1 MGHFNV
7 QTRVIGPTG
16 VSEMLDL
23 FVDTGAT
30 LIVLPRAIAERLE
43 VRPTQTCQVQLG
55 GGVEQTW
62 PVGEIRVALEGR
74 EAPMLCLISEGGPP
88 ILGVVALE
96 SLGLAVDPIGR
107 RLVPSKFFVMPSIH
121 GTLAV
126 PA

>member
-43 VRPTQTCQVQLG
+43 LRPTQTCQVQLG

-74 EAPMLCLISEGGPP
+74 EAPMLCLIAEGGPP
-88 ILGVVALE
+88 ILGVVAL
-96 SLGLAVDPIGR
+96 GLAVDPVGR
-107 RLVPSKFFVMPSIH
+107 RLVPSKFFVMPSVRRVAI
-121 GTLAV
+121 

>member
-16 VSEMLDL
+16 ISEMVDL

-30 LIVLPRAIAERLE
+30 LIILPRAIAERLE
-43 VRPTQTCQVQLG
+43 LRPTQTCQVELG

-74 EAPMLCLISEGGPP
+74 EAPMLCLISEGGPA

-96 SLGLAVDPIGR
+96 SLGLAVDPVGR
-107 RLVPSKFFVMPSIH
+107 RLVPSKFFVMPSVRRVAI
-121 GTLAV
+121 

>member
-30 LIVLPRAIAERLE
+30 LIILPRAIAERLE
-43 VRPTQTCQVQLG
+43 LRPTQTCQVQLA

-62 PVGEIRVALEGR
+62 PVAEIRVALEGR
-74 EAPMLCLISEGGPP
+74 EAPMLCLISEGGAPV
-88 ILGVVALE
+88 LGVVALE
-96 SLGLAVDPIGR
+96 SLGLAVDPVGR
-107 RLVPSKFFVMPSIH
+107 RLVPGKFFAMPSTH
-121 GTLAV
+121 GSLAV

>member
-1 MGHFNV
+1 
-7 QTRVIGPTG
+7 
-16 VSEMLDL
+16 MLDL

-74 EAPMLCLISEGGPP
+74 EAPMLCLISEGGAP

-96 SLGLAVDPIGR
+96 SLGLAVDPVRR
-107 RLVPSKFFVMPSIH
+107 RLVPGKFFAMPSVH
-121 GTLAV
+121 GNLAETV
-126 PA
+126 LA